1 MSEEEPV
8 IVGGGAEPGRETLAR
23 SLSREEDML
32 QVQHEPDGAGPI
44 DGGKITMRVGNR
56 TTKSLYVPRPMVVV
70 LLSLAVS
77 LAASDY
83 TNDCS
88 EQVPAL
94 LLEGQDLVAAHAH
107 PLRRGDWGQNL

>member
-1 MSEEEPV
+1 
-8 IVGGGAEPGRETLAR
+8 
-23 SLSREEDML
+23 ML

-56 TTKSLYVPRPMVVV
+56 TTKSPYVPRPLAVV
-70 LLSLAVS
+70 LMSLAVS
-77 LAASDY
+77 LAAS
-83 TNDCS
+83 DCS